1 MIGGNPRESMSS
13 PRKEPAPRADR
24 RTVDADGVVRIDR
37 PRSRLAL
44 AIGAAAVVAGGL
56 GALWIAVRG
65 ERSAGPPPVPRGGE
79 PSASAP
85 RQPSRSAPTLAPGG
99 AAEEDGPEQ
108 PEGQREVF
116 IDQIDRTGVPKEGI
130 HAFNLP
136 GTKPIQGGLLV
147 PEGYVLPPG
156 YVRHYQTTDDGE
168 PVPPI
173 LKFHPDHRPVD
184 ASGNPIPLP
193 PDGIV
198 PPELAPPDMP
208 LQALGP
214 PAVRRDLEPS
224 PPPSP

>member
-1 MIGGNPRESMSS
+1 MSS
-13 PRKEPAPRADR
+13 PLKEPAPRAGP

-37 PRSRLAL
+37 SRSRLAF
-44 AIGAAAVVAGGL
+44 AIGAGLVVAGGL
-56 GALWIAVRG
+56 AALWLAVRG
-65 ERSAGPPPVPRGGE
+65 ERADRPDPELRGDAPP
-79 PSASAP
+79 ASAP
-85 RQPSRSAPTLAPGG
+85 RQPSRSAPTLASEG
-99 AAEEDGPEQ
+99 AAEEAGPAK
-108 PEGQREVF
+108 PDGQREVF
-116 IDQIDRTGVPKEGI
+116 IDQIDRTGVAKEGI

-156 YVRHYQTTDDGE
+156 YVRHFQTTDDGE

-193 PDGIV
+193 ADGVV

-208 LQALGP
+208 LQALDP
-214 PAVRRDLEPS
+214 PAVRRDLEQA
-224 PPPSP
+224 PPPPP

>member
-1 MIGGNPRESMSS
+1 MSA
-13 PRKEPAPRADR
+13 PLKEPAPRAGR

-44 AIGAAAVVAGGL
+44 GIAAALVVAGGRAVL
-56 GALWIAVRG
+56 LLAVRG
-65 ERSAGPPPVPRGGE
+65 ERADRPVPRPRDAPAASGARRPLRYAPSAAKTAEESSEAAGEGE
-79 PSASAP
+79 P
-85 RQPSRSAPTLAPGG
+85 
-99 AAEEDGPEQ
+99 D
-108 PEGQREVF
+108 GQREVF
-116 IDQIDRTGVPKEGI
+116 IDQMDRTGAPKEGI

-147 PEGYVLPPG
+147 PEGYVLPAG

-193 PDGIV
+193 ADGIV

-208 LQALGP
+208 LQALDP
-214 PAVRRDLEPS
+214 PAVRRDLEQA